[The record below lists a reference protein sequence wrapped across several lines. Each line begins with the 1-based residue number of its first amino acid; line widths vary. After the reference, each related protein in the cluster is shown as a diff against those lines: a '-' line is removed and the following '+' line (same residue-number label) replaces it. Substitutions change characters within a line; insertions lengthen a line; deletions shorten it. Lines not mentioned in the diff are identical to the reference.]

1 MTSCPCQSGLSFD
14 ACCGPILAGA
24 PAPTALALMR
34 SRYTAYV
41 RGDVAHLARTLAPEH
56 RAGFDAADVGA
67 GMRQTQWLGLE
78 ILDTMDGGVEDR
90 TGTVEFVARFKAQ
103 GQAGGQVRALH
114 ERSRF
119 RRDEADGGWV
129 YIDGKTDVQ
138 PVKKPGRNE
147 PCPCGSGKKFKQCCG
162 RA

>member
-1 MTSCPCQSGLSFD
+1 LSPCPCQSGLSFD
-14 ACCGPILAGA
+14 ACCGPILAGT

-34 SRYTAYV
+34 SRYTAYT
-41 RGDVAHLARTLAPEH
+41 RGDVAHLTRTLAPEH
-56 RAGFDAADVGA
+56 RAGFDAADVSA
-67 GMRQTQWLGLE
+67 GMRETQWLGLE
-78 ILDTMDGGVEDR
+78 ILDTKDGGAADS
-90 TGTVEFVARFKAQ
+90 TGMVEFVARFQAQ
-103 GQAGGQVRALH
+103 GQARALH

-119 RRDEADGGWV
+119 RRDETDGGWV
-129 YIDGKTDVQ
+129 YIDGEMDVQ

>member
-1 MTSCPCQSGLSFD
+1 MIACPCQSGQSFE
-14 ACCGPILAGA
+14 ACCGPILGGA

-34 SRYTAYV
+34 SRYTAYA

-56 RAGFDAADVGA
+56 RAGFDMADVSA
-67 GMRQTQWLGLE
+67 GMKTTQWLGLE
-78 ILDTMDGGVEDR
+78 ILDTVAGGAEDS
-90 TGTVEFVARFKAQ
+90 TGIVEFVARFQAQ
-103 GQAGGQVRALH
+103 GQTRALH

-119 RRDEADGGWV
+119 RRDQKDGWV
-129 YIDGKTDVQ
+129 YVDGETVVQ
-138 PVKKPGRNE
+138 PVKKPGRND